1 MAISGT
7 NSTTLDDLFVNIV
20 AQARFTAEEQSLML
34 GLVTQYNIAGQ
45 AGKSV
50 QIPKYP
56 AITATALDEG
66 TAPSDTDV
74 STSSVTVTCA
84 EVGNSVLLT
93 DLAAMG
99 AGNPA
104 DELGTVLGNAIATKI
119 DKDLIALFS
128 GFSGSVGTVGSA
140 ISVTDLFKAAA
151 TLRAAKVTGNL
162 AAVVH
167 PYQAYELKKGL
178 TNTFANPNGGDLQN
192 EAMRNGFVGSIA
204 GIDIYESS
212 NIAVA
217 ADLGANGIVGGTG
230 DDADT
235 ANQAVAGIF
244 APEALAIAMKTE
256 FNLETQRNATRRG
269 TELVATA
276 IYGVAELDDTFGVKC
291 ITDGFMS

>member
-45 AGKSV
+45 AGKTV

-56 AITATALDEG
+56 AITAAALDEG
-66 TAPSDTDV
+66 TAPADTDV

-119 DKDLIALFS
+119 DSDLIALFS
-128 GFSGSVGTVGSA
+128 DFTGALGAAGAEITVA
-140 ISVTDLFKAAA
+140 DLFKAAA
-151 TLRAAKVTGNL
+151 TLRANKVTGSM

-167 PYQAYELKKGL
+167 PFQAYQLKAGL

-192 EAMRNGFVGSIA
+192 EAMRNGYVGSIA
-204 GIDIYESS
+204 GIDVYESANVAVDGS
-212 NIAVA
+212 DDAVA
-217 ADLGANGIVGGTG
+217 AV
-230 DDADT
+230 
-235 ANQAVAGIF
+235 F
-244 APEALAIAMKTE
+244 APEALAIALKSE

-276 IYGVAELDDTFGVKC
+276 VYGVAELDDSYGVK
-291 ITDGFMS
+291 ITADAAL

>member
-45 AGKSV
+45 AGKTV

-56 AITATALDEG
+56 AITAAALDEG
-66 TAPSDTDV
+66 TAPADTDV
-74 STSSVTVTCA
+74 STSSVTVTCS

-119 DKDLIALFS
+119 DSDLIALFS
-128 GFSGSVGTVGSA
+128 GFSGALGAAGSEITVA
-140 ISVTDLFKAAA
+140 DLFKAAA
-151 TLRAAKVTGNL
+151 TLRANKVTGSM

-167 PYQAYELKKGL
+167 PFQAYALKANL

-192 EAMRNGFVGSIA
+192 EAMRNGYVGSIA
-204 GIDIYESS
+204 GIDVYESANVEIDAS
-212 NIAVA
+212 DDAVA
-217 ADLGANGIVGGTG
+217 AV
-230 DDADT
+230 
-235 ANQAVAGIF
+235 F
-244 APEALAIAMKTE
+244 APEALAIALKSE

-276 IYGVAELDDTFGVKC
+276 VYGVAELDDSYGVK
-291 ITDGFMS
+291 ITADAAL

>member
-1 MAISGT
+1 MAGT
-7 NSTTLDDLFVNIV
+7 TSATLDDLFVNIV
-20 AQARFTAEEQSLML
+20 AQARFTAEEQSLMM

-45 AGKSV
+45 AGKTV

-56 AITATALDEG
+56 AVTAADLTEG

-119 DKDLIALFS
+119 DSDLIALFS
-128 GFSGSVGTVGSA
+128 GFSGALGAAGAEITVA
-140 ISVTDLFKAAA
+140 DLFKAAA
-151 TLRAAKVTGNL
+151 TLRANKVTGSM

-167 PYQAYELKKGL
+167 PFQAYQLKAGL

-192 EAMRNGFVGSIA
+192 EAMRNGYVGSIA
-204 GIDIYESS
+204 GIDVYESANVS
-212 NIAVA
+212 VDGSDDAVA
-217 ADLGANGIVGGTG
+217 AV
-230 DDADT
+230 
-235 ANQAVAGIF
+235 F
-244 APEALAIAMKTE
+244 APEALAIALKSE

-276 IYGVAELDDTFGVKC
+276 VYGVAELDDSYGVK
-291 ITDGFMS
+291 ITADAAL

>member
-45 AGKSV
+45 AGKTV

-56 AITATALDEG
+56 TITAAALDEG
-66 TAPSDTDV
+66 TAPADTDV
-74 STSSVTVTCA
+74 STSSVTVTCS

-99 AGNPA
+99 AGNTA

-119 DKDLIALFS
+119 DSDLIALFS
-128 GFSGSVGTVGSA
+128 GFSGALGAAGAEITVA
-140 ISVTDLFKAAA
+140 DLFKAAA
-151 TLRAAKVTGNL
+151 TLRANKVTGSM

-167 PYQAYELKKGL
+167 PFQAYQLKAGL

-192 EAMRNGFVGSIA
+192 EAMRNGYVGSIA
-204 GIDIYESS
+204 GIDVYESANVAVDGS
-212 NIAVA
+212 DDAVA
-217 ADLGANGIVGGTG
+217 AV
-230 DDADT
+230 
-235 ANQAVAGIF
+235 F
-244 APEALAIAMKTE
+244 APEALAIALKSE

-276 IYGVAELDDTFGVKC
+276 VYGVAELDDSYGVK
-291 ITDGFMS
+291 ITADAAL

>member
-1 MAISGT
+1 MAGPTTSA
-7 NSTTLDDLFVNIV
+7 TLDDLFVNIV

-34 GLVTQYNIAGQ
+34 GLVSQYNIAGQ
-45 AGKSV
+45 AGKVV

-56 AITATALDEG
+56 AITANDLTEG
-66 TAPSDTDV
+66 TAATEEDV
-74 STSSVTVTCA
+74 QTTSVSVTCA
-84 EVGNSVLLT
+84 EVGSSVLLT

-128 GFSGSVGTVGSA
+128 GFSNAVGTVGSPIGVA
-140 ISVTDLFKAAA
+140 DLFKAAA
-151 TLRAAKVTGNL
+151 TLRANKVTGNL

-167 PYQAYELKKGL
+167 PYQAYALKAGL

-192 EAMRNGFVGSIA
+192 EAMRNGYVGSIA
-204 GIDIYESS
+204 GIDVYESA

-217 ADLGANGIVGGTG
+217 ADLGADGEAGGTG
-230 DDADT
+230 DNADT
-235 ANQAVAGIF
+235 ADQAVAGIF

-291 ITDGFMS
+291 ITDGFMAA

>member
-45 AGKSV
+45 AGKTV

-56 AITATALDEG
+56 AITAAALDEG
-66 TAPSDTDV
+66 TAPADTDV
-74 STSSVTVTCA
+74 STSSVTVTVS
-84 EVGNSVLLT
+84 EVGNTVLLT

-119 DKDLIALFS
+119 DSDLIALFS
-128 GFSGSVGTVGSA
+128 GFSGALGAAGSEITVA
-140 ISVTDLFKAAA
+140 DLFKAAA
-151 TLRAAKVTGNL
+151 TLRANKVTGSM

-167 PYQAYELKKGL
+167 PFQAYQLKAGL

-192 EAMRNGFVGSIA
+192 EAMRNGYVGSIA
-204 GIDIYESS
+204 GIDVYESANVAIDGS
-212 NIAVA
+212 DDAVA
-217 ADLGANGIVGGTG
+217 AV
-230 DDADT
+230 
-235 ANQAVAGIF
+235 F
-244 APEALAIAMKTE
+244 APEALAIALKSE

-269 TELVATA
+269 TEMVATA
-276 IYGVAELDDTFGVKC
+276 VYGVAELDDSFGVK
-291 ITDGFMS
+291 ITADAAL